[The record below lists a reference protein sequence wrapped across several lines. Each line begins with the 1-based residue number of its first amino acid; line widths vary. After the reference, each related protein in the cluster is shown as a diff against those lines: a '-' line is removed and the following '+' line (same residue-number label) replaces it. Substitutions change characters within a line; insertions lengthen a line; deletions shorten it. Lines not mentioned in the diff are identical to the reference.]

1 MKKVIIGW
9 TQVALG
15 SLVLL
20 GFWVTLAVAEIG
32 ATMGQAILATLGC
45 IIVII
50 WGILNIRKSR
60 RGTPNA

>member
-1 MKKVIIGW
+1 MRKIIG
-9 TQVALG
+9 QIQ
-15 SLVLL
+15 LVLGGVIL
-20 GFWVTLAVAEIG
+20 VGFWVTLAVAEIG

-50 WGILNIRKSR
+50 WGIRNIRKSR